1 MRRFSLKK
9 LFAALT
15 ALVLTLSLT
24 ACGGGGLTTQDAS
37 DYLQGLLDATYL
49 GQFSETYLESVD
61 LTEAEARESYEK
73 GLDVAYRYLAKN
85 FQFSEEYVSEDT
97 RQAATDLLAEIYTHA
112 RYRVDTATKT
122 DKGFTLELSIQPI
135 DLIPLVV
142 EKYMEDYSNAFA
154 AKYAD
159 TTQADVAA
167 MPAGEAEA
175 FWTAYENDWAMGIV
189 ELLNTHMNELDHQQP
204 VSLLVQLTA
213 DEDGYYTIPDT
224 DFANL
229 DYLILA
235 YTAE

>member
-1 MRRFSLKK
+1 MKK

-15 ALVLTLSLT
+15 ALALALSLT
-24 ACGGGGLTTQDAS
+24 ACGGSGLTTQDAA
-37 DYLQGLLDATYL
+37 DYMQGLLDATYL
-49 GQFSETYLESVD
+49 GQFSEDYLESVD
-61 LTEAEARESYEK
+61 LTEEEARESYEK

-85 FQFSEEYVSEDT
+85 FQFNEEYVSEDT

-112 RYRVDTATKT
+112 RYRVDTTTKT

-142 EKYMEDYSNAFA
+142 EEYLPAYLDAVA
-154 AKYAD
+154 ARYAD

-167 MPAGEAEA
+167 MPAEEADA

-189 ELLNTHMNELDHQQP
+189 ELLSAHMGELDYQEP
-204 VSLLVQLTA
+204 VSLLVQFTPDA
-213 DEDGYYTIPDT
+213 DGYYTIPDT

-235 YTAE
+235 YTRES

>member
-1 MRRFSLKK
+1 MKK
-9 LFAALT
+9 RFAALT
-15 ALVLTLSLT
+15 ALVLSLILTLT
-24 ACGGGGLTTQDAS
+24 ACGGVGLTTRDAS
-37 DYLQGLLDATYL
+37 NYLQGLLDATYL
-49 GQFSETYLESVD
+49 GQFNEDYLESVD
-61 LTEAEARESYEK
+61 LTEEEALESYEE
-73 GLDVAYRYLAKN
+73 GLEVAYRYLAKN

-97 RQAATDLLAEIYTHA
+97 RQAAIDLLAEIYTHA
-112 RYRVDTATKT
+112 RYRIDTVTKT

-135 DLIPLVV
+135 NLIPLVV
-142 EKYMEDYSNAFA
+142 AEYMEDYSDAFA
-154 AKYAD
+154 ETYAD

-167 MPAGEAEA
+167 MPAEEAEA

-189 ELLNTHMNELDHQQP
+189 ELLNAHMNELDYQQP

-213 DEDGYYTIPDT
+213 DADGYYTIPDS